1 MSLKEKF
8 EQIWDNLRKGIRI
21 VPELEEEIIPGN
33 PSLQEEDISFI
44 LTEHHSRKWEDVI
57 YYGPGAAAAE
67 ARRRQSLGIKDEET
81 PAKPKEAKPKTVG
94 NRLSS
99 LIKKRAKLLKEI
111 ENLEQK

>member
-8 EQIWDNLRKGIRI
+8 EKIWDNLRRGIRM
-21 VPELEEEIIPGN
+21 VPKLEEEIIPGN

-44 LTEHHSRKWEDVI
+44 LAEHNSRKWDDVI

-67 ARRRQSLGIKDEET
+67 ARRRPAQRIKDEEEKKAG
-81 PAKPKEAKPKTVG
+81 PAKPKKPENK
-94 NRLSS
+94 LAS
-99 LIKKRAKLLKEI
+99 LLRKRDKLKKEI